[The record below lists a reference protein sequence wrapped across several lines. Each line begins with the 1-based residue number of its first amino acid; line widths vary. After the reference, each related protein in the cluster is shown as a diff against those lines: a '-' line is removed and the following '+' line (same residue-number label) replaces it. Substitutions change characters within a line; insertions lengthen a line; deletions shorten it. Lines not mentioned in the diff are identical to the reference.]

1 MRINTHPLRS
11 VIATAVAIT
20 TCSSAVPAL
29 AGAPQ
34 AVTIST
40 TVTFPDFDSMGFGT
54 FSATGPICTTGT
66 FRGVRE
72 ALGIGPAA
80 FNVNSLTEFVCD
92 DNSGTFVIRV
102 HPQANARPKGGFD
115 LNGPWAIWGKGTG
128 DYAGMSGHGEFG
140 VILDWS
146 ADPLT
151 GQETYVGFV
160 TL

>member
-1 MRINTHPLRS
+1 MRTNTHRFVLATALA
-11 VIATAVAIT
+11 IAT
-20 TCSSAVPAL
+20 SWSALPAL
-29 AGAPQ
+29 AGTPQ

-40 TVTFPDFDSMGFGT
+40 TVIFPDFDSLGFGT
-54 FSATGPICTTGT
+54 FTATGPICTSGT
-66 FRGVRE
+66 LRGVRE

-92 DNSGTFVIRV
+92 DNSGSFVIHL

-115 LNGPWAIWGKGTG
+115 LVGPWAIWGKGTG
-128 DYAGMSGHGEFG
+128 AYATMSGHGDFG
-140 VILDWS
+140 VVIDFS

-160 TL
+160 TF

>member
-1 MRINTHPLRS
+1 MRNDTHPLRC
-11 VIATAVAIT
+11 VLATAVAIA
-20 TCSSAVPAL
+20 TCWGAAPAL
-29 AGAPQ
+29 ADTPQ

-40 TVTFPDFDSMGFGT
+40 TITFPDFDSLGFGT
-54 FSATGPICTTGT
+54 FTATGPICSSGT
-66 FRGVRE
+66 LRGVRE

-92 DNSGTFVIRV
+92 DNSGSFVIHV
-102 HPQANARPKGGFD
+102 HPQANPRPKDGFD
-115 LNGPWAIWGKGTG
+115 LDGPWSIWGKGTG
-128 DYAGMSGHGEFG
+128 DYATMSGHGDFG
-140 VILDWS
+140 VVIDFS